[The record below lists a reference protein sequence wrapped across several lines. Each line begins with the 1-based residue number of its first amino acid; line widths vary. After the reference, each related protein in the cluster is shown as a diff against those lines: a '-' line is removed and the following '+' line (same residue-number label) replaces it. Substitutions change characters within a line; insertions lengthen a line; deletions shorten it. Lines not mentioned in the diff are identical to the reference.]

1 MIVDVSSRINH
12 KKIHQILPFA
22 VISGIGIFGIV
33 TTAMLITTNVTST
46 YFKIYSSVVQYLLN
60 EKATDHNNN
69 SNVNDNNN
77 VITMIGR
84 HWTRGLYWIPKY
96 VYNINLD
103 FKKIDKVNDIPLSV
117 EGEKVIILVDNTLER
132 SLSDY
137 NNETP
142 NGRRQQLNLY
152 YNTIPIA
159 TFSDKST
166 HYDIDKYPY
175 ASMSENRDT
184 NLIEVRANADTS
196 KILWEI
202 Y

>member
-22 VISGIGIFGIV
+22 IISGIGIFGIV
-33 TTAMLITTNVTST
+33 TTAMLIMTNVTST
-46 YFKIYSSVVQYLLN
+46 YFKIYASVVQYLTN
-60 EKATDHNNN
+60 ERATDHNNYN
-69 SNVNDNNN
+69 NVNDNNN
-77 VITMIGR
+77 IMTMIGR

-96 VYNINLD
+96 VYNIDLD
-103 FKKIDKVNDIPLSV
+103 FIKVDKVNDIPLSV
-117 EGEKVIILVDNTLER
+117 KGEKVIILVDNTLER

-137 NNETP
+137 NSETL
-142 NGRRQQLNLY
+142 NGRRQQLSLF

-159 TFSDKST
+159 TFNYKST
-166 HYDIDKYPY
+166 HYDLDKYPY

-184 NLIEVRANADTS
+184 NWIEIRANADTS
-196 KILWEI
+196 RILWDI